1 MFPWPSVIF
10 PLTAALARLPQSCYL
25 TRSTSSN
32 YPTLIME
39 RIVPHRSTRRRRGG
53 GNHPF
58 VWVTVCNDFSLL
70 LPSDLHVLYKCV
82 CEVVCYC
89 WALAGEPSLSHVMEA
104 EMNGV
109 ITSDGFLCLSVHFVL
124 IRCVSEALLLLLLP
138 SFSRWTL
145 PGCDSVVFFSFCWLR
160 RERER
165 PSIFQ
170 EKTKASHSS
179 GWINSLTGTNLAS
192 WNVATVQSTKTT
204 VRNPIW
210 PGNPELC
217 WCEKAELN
225 SRSYLKLGRS
235 CYLPIP
241 YKECRGTRLWPD
253 TEPAPLSECLSVHS
267 CY

>member
-10 PLTAALARLPQSCYL
+10 PLTAAPARLPQSCYL

-145 PGCDSVVFFSFCWLR
+145 PGCDSVVFFSFCWLW
-160 RERER
+160 REREAFNI
-165 PSIFQ
+165 PG
-170 EKTKASHSS
+170 K
-179 GWINSLTGTNLAS
+179 N
-192 WNVATVQSTKTT
+192 QSKSFIRLNKFPY
-204 VRNPIW
+204 RNESCFLKCGYCPKHK
-210 PGNPELC
+210 NN
-217 WCEKAELN
+217 CEKPDLT
-225 SRSYLKLGRS
+225 RKPWTLLVWKGRVKQ
-235 CYLPIP
+235 PVVF
-241 YKECRGTRLWPD
+241 KTRQVLLLTDP
-253 TEPAPLSECLSVHS
+253 V
-267 CY
+267 

>member
-1 MFPWPSVIF
+1 M
-10 PLTAALARLPQSCYL
+10 L
-25 TRSTSSN
+25 SN

-58 VWVTVCNDFSLL
+58 VWVSVCNDFSLL

-109 ITSDGFLCLSVHFVL
+109 STSDGFLCLSVHFVL
-124 IRCVSEALLLLLLP
+124 IRSVSEALLLLLLP
-138 SFSRWTL
+138 SFSQWRL
-145 PGCDSVVFFSFCWLR
+145 PGCDSVVFFFCWLQ
-160 RERER
+160 RER

-170 EKTKASHSS
+170 EDQASRSS

-192 WNVATVQSTKTT
+192 WNVATVQSTKTI
-204 VRNPIW
+204 VRNPVW
-210 PGNPELC
+210 PGNTEL
-217 WCEKAELN
+217 WWREKAEFN
-225 SRSYLKLGRS
+225 SRLY
-235 CYLPIP
+235 
-241 YKECRGTRLWPD
+241 
-253 TEPAPLSECLSVHS
+253 
-267 CY
+267 